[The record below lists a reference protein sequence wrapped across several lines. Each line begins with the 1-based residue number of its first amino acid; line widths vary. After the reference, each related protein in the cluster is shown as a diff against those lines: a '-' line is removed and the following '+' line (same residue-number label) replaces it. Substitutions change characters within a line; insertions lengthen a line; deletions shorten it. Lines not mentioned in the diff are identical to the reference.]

1 MWGIDFIHNT
11 ASILMLAAAPL
22 GPMKCAVPKGPQV
35 VISPR
40 TAEIA
45 YDFSRSTAELS
56 AMARKLGTTPTGA
69 PQGRGQDSQ
78 TGGLRYDRP
87 VIKSAVT
94 WGYTQETMGDVPT
107 RVCLWY
113 SKITVDIE
121 MKPVIYLAK
130 ERSAPG
136 PCRDAILIHER
147 RHVQVDREVM
157 NRFAADVGRA
167 IQRTVDETGAFG
179 PFPAANRE
187 ALGKELIGR
196 IHKVLDMHEKAM
208 SATMDARQMEVDS
221 AAEYAR
227 ISKICQTQDRQ
238 QRMDGA
244 KRHWNERTR

>member
-1 MWGIDFIHNT
+1 MWGWGFIHN
-11 ASILMLAAAPL
+11 AAGLLMLAAAP
-22 GPMKCAVPKGPQV
+22 GPMNCAVPQAPQV
-35 VISPR
+35 VITPR
-40 TAEIA
+40 TAEIV
-45 YDFSRSTAELS
+45 YDFSRSTAELD

-69 PQGRGQDSQ
+69 KASRGQDSQ

-87 VIKSAVT
+87 LIRSAVT
-94 WGYTQETMGDVPT
+94 WGYTQETLGDVPT

-130 ERSAPG
+130 ERSAAG
-136 PCRDAILIHER
+136 PCREAILAHER

-157 NRFAADVGRA
+157 NRFASDVGKA

-187 ALGKELIGR
+187 ALGKELTAR
-196 IHKVLDMHEKAM
+196 INKVLDMHEKAM

-227 ISKICQTQDRQ
+227 ISAICHAQDRQ
-238 QRMDGA
+238 QRIDTA

>member
-1 MWGIDFIHNT
+1 
-11 ASILMLAAAPL
+11 
-22 GPMKCAVPKGPQV
+22 VPQAPQV
-35 VISPR
+35 IVTPR
-40 TAEIA
+40 TAEIV
-45 YDFSRSTAELS
+45 YDFSRSTVELG
-56 AMARKLGTTPTGA
+56 AMGRKLGTTPTGA
-69 PQGRGQDSQ
+69 KASRGQDSQ

-87 VIKSAVT
+87 VIKSGVT
-94 WGYTQETMGDVPT
+94 WGYMQETMGDVPT

-113 SKITVDIE
+113 NKITVDIE
-121 MKPVIYLAK
+121 LKPVIFLAK

-136 PCRDAILIHER
+136 PCRDAILVHER

-157 NRFAADVGRA
+157 NRFATDVGRA

-187 ALGKELIGR
+187 ALGKELTAR

-208 SATMDARQMEVDS
+208 VATMDARQMEVDS

-238 QRMDGA
+238 QRIEGA
-244 KRHWNERTR
+244 KRHWDERAR